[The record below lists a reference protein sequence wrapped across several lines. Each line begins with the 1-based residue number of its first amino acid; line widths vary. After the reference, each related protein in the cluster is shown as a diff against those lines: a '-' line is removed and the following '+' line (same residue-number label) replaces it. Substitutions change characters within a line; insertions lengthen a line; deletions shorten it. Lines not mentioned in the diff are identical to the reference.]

1 MEVRWRIIHLVAPFL
16 TGTAPGASNGQ
27 HRRFVVMQAW
37 LLLDQ
42 IAPARLRGFS
52 HYGVVTE
59 TGRKTKIMSK

>member
-27 HRRFVVMQAW
+27 RRRFVVMQAW